1 MAETLFK
8 LESTL
13 PRAIES
19 SHRIF
24 RDAVQSFQPT
34 HIASMVSGGTDS
46 AVSDALAEEMGIKID
61 LRIHGRTGCGIPQTT
76 QFCIDHYSKLGD
88 FALADAGDAYERY
101 VLRKGFFGVGRQAH
115 NFAYRILKADP
126 FKTAISRNIRHRRR
140 NIRVL
145 LINGARKFESEN
157 RRINMPETRLWR
169 GNMWVNLIHEWTD
182 AEKDEYLT
190 SRAVVRNPVSTQLC
204 RSGECMCGTMQ
215 ERADRIEA
223 SILFPEWG
231 RWLDGLDAE
240 AKRLHGFGWGEHHP
254 KPVDPD
260 QLALFDDFQPM
271 CGDCLRRG
279 EAA

>member
-1 MAETLFK
+1 MSALFD
-8 LESTL
+8 LPSTL
-13 PRAIES
+13 PHAIER
-19 SHRIF
+19 SHAIF
-24 RDAVQSFQPT
+24 KRAVETFNPT
-34 HIASMVSGGTDS
+34 HVASMVSGGTDS

-61 LRIHGRTGCGIPQTT
+61 LRIHGRTGCGIPDTT
-76 QFCIDHYSKLGD
+76 QFCIDHYSKLGE

-169 GNMWVNLIHEWTD
+169 GNMWVNLIHEWSD
-182 AEKDEYLT
+182 AEKAEYLA
-190 SRAVVRNPVSTQLC
+190 SRKVVVNPVAKQIC

-215 ERADRIEA
+215 ERFDRIEA
-223 SILFPEWG
+223 SILYPEWG

-254 KPVDPD
+254 KPVDPN
-260 QLALFDDFQPM
+260 QLNMFDDFQPM
-271 CGDCLRRG
+271 CGSCLRRG
-279 EAA
+279 EK